1 MKSTELKKRNEE
13 FVQKV
18 KAQDPSYFEELKKG
32 QTPEYFLLSCSD
44 SRVSP
49 SVITQMPLGHMFVH
63 RNIANQVVEEDESF
77 SASLFYAIK
86 HLNVKKLVVKG
97 HTGCGGVKAAWE
109 GNEDPELQKWLGH
122 IRRSLPEKT
131 GETEPSL
138 NELARINVLSQV
150 EKLLK
155 HPVYQQLGEDVE
167 VLGCI
172 FHVETGELEQIYP
185 LED

>member
-1 MKSTELKKRNEE
+1 MKSMELKRQNEE
-13 FVQKV
+13 FIQKI
-18 KAQDPSYFEELKKG
+18 KAQDPSYFDELKKG

-49 SVITQMPLGHMFVH
+49 SVIMQMPLGHMFVH

-77 SASLFYAIK
+77 SASLYYAIR

-109 GNEDPELQKWLGH
+109 GNEEPELQKWLAY
-122 IRRSLPEKT
+122 IRRGLPEKT
-131 GETEPSL
+131 GNGGPTL
-138 NELARINVLSQV
+138 DELSKLNVLSQV
-150 EKLLK
+150 ERLQQ
-155 HPVYQQLGEDVE
+155 HPVYQQYGKGVE
-167 VLGCI
+167 ISGCI

-185 LED
+185 L

>member
-1 MKSTELKKRNEE
+1 MKSIALKKQNEE
-13 FVQKV
+13 FIQKI
-18 KAQDPSYFEELKKG
+18 KEYNPDYFDELKKG

-49 SVITQMPLGHMFVH
+49 SIIMQMPLGHMFVH

-122 IRRSLPEKT
+122 IRGSLPEHT
-131 GETEPSL
+131 GEAEPSL
-138 NELARINVLSQV
+138 NELAKMNVLSQV

-155 HPVYQQLGEDVE
+155 HPVYQQLGEGVE
-167 VLGCI
+167 VSGCI
-172 FHVETGELEQIYP
+172 FHVETGELEEIYP
-185 LED
+185 L

>member
-1 MKSTELKKRNEE
+1 MKSFALKKQNEE
-13 FVQKV
+13 FIQKI
-18 KAQDPSYFEELKKG
+18 KEHNPDYFDELQKG

-49 SVITQMPLGHMFVH
+49 SIIMQMPLGHMFVH
-63 RNIANQVVEEDESF
+63 RNIANQVVAEDESF

-122 IRRSLPEKT
+122 IRGSLPENR
-131 GETEPSL
+131 GEAEPSL
-138 NELARINVLSQV
+138 NELAKLNVLSQV

-155 HPVYQQLGEDVE
+155 HPVYQQLGEGVE
-167 VLGCI
+167 VSGCI

-185 LED
+185 L